1 MSDCSNHKIEQLG
14 AWLIVAAKS
23 HRPQRP
29 KASSPQLYIQH
40 LGRNTLRK
48 LEGGWRGVSA
58 SGLWGL
64 LLEGNCIT
72 VKRKARTA
80 CKHNAAHKH
89 GTFSRHSSHFEHDT
103 MCTYFPFPAPLPL
116 CFPTLLMRFWLHVR
130 MPGAPSPALFP
141 LRCRLPA
148 SSALFDYR
156 C

>member
-29 KASSPQLYIQH
+29 KASSPQLYIQR

-80 CKHNAAHKH
+80 CKHNAAHKAW
-89 GTFSRHSSHFEHDT
+89 S
-103 MCTYFPFPAPLPL
+103 PARQL
-116 CFPTLLMRFWLHVR
+116 CFACRPFSLGWLSAGAGVEGRSAHLLEAARKD
-130 MPGAPSPALFP
+130 ALFCDVHGHQF
-141 LRCRLPA
+141 LLCVGSLTNGCA
-148 SSALFDYR
+148 Y
-156 C
+156 